1 MNGNA
6 VPRLNLEQTHSQERF
21 QSWCQ
26 LDSRALSAGLS
37 LCLMLCHGLYFSA
50 PAFAADPEASVR
62 PIEKGAFTPLKKAE
76 SGTQKEVTTPLN
88 LNKSAESKSSESAK
102 GTSTAKFTPLPLNH
116 GEGLEVG
123 MPQPPAQQDSQ
134 QSIKEAV
141 TGTGAPVTDPNQSAS
156 ESAGQVSTEADA
168 NDSSVSNGE
177 IKAVNDPK
185 VSSEEA
191 ARLQREKAAEMAEQA
206 LHNEALDHYE
216 LARAYLSQ
224 WNLEMAEMELKASL
238 MCEPGI
244 KVVHRDYVIVSL
256 LRLNP
261 LKALAEIMMVVGLG
275 EAVPFSAEQKT
286 KIKEENAKAHYEKGI
301 ALAREGKW
309 QDAITEYQ
317 WAISYHPSDARI
329 SRSLAF
335 AYGNAGYFE
344 QAEQEY
350 ATSFAQEPGDA
361 FTHADL
367 AFLLDKTGDKQ
378 KALEQM
384 KEAVSLQP
392 KATAL
397 HVDLGWLA
405 ESKGDLELAATEFE
419 TAVGLA
425 PRHASLWT
433 HLGKILA
440 RQGNRDKARE
450 AYQKALSLDPK
461 QADAEQ
467 GLQTLSPAV
476 APADNQV
483 KKAS

>member
-1 MNGNA
+1 MNGNT
-6 VPRLNLEQTHSQERF
+6 VPRLNLEQSQSQEEF
-21 QSWCQ
+21 QSRQ
-26 LDSRALSAGLS
+26 LLLQAKSAGLC
-37 LCLMLCHGLYFSA
+37 LCLMLSHGLYFSA
-50 PAFAADPEASVR
+50 PAFAADPEASAR
-62 PIEKGAFTPLKKAE
+62 PIEKGAFTPLRKAE
-76 SGTQKEVTTPLN
+76 SGTPKGTTTPLN
-88 LNKSAESKSSESAK
+88 LNKSAEGSQSESAK
-102 GTSTAKFTPLPLNH
+102 ATSTAKFTPLNH
-116 GEGLEVG
+116 GAIDAG
-123 MPQPPAQQDSQ
+123 MPGPPAQEDSQ

-141 TGTGAPVTDPNQSAS
+141 TGTSAPVPATSQSAG
-156 ESAGQVSTEADA
+156 ESTSQESNEADA
-168 NDSSVSNGE
+168 SDSSVSNGE
-177 IKAVNDPK
+177 TKAINDPSQAK
-185 VSSEEA
+185 VSPEEA
-191 ARLQREKAAEMAEQA
+191 ARLEREKAAEMAEQA

-256 LRLNP
+256 LRFNP

-275 EAVPFSAEQKT
+275 EPVPFSAEQKT

-467 GLQTLSPAV
+467 GLQTLSPAS

>member
-1 MNGNA
+1 M
-6 VPRLNLEQTHSQERF
+6 
-21 QSWCQ
+21 
-26 LDSRALSAGLS
+26 LS
-37 LCLMLCHGLYFSA
+37 HGLYFSA
-50 PAFAADPEASVR
+50 PAFAADPESSAR
-62 PIEKGAFTPLKKAE
+62 PIEKGAFTPLNKAE
-76 SGTQKEVTTPLN
+76 SGTPKETTTPLN
-88 LNKSAESKSSESAK
+88 LNKSAESKSAESAK

-116 GEGLEVG
+116 GAGLDEVT
-123 MPQPPAQQDSQ
+123 PEPHAQEDSQ
-134 QSIKEAV
+134 QS
-141 TGTGAPVTDPNQSAS
+141 PD
-156 ESAGQVSTEADA
+156 
-168 NDSSVSNGE
+168 
-177 IKAVNDPK
+177 
-185 VSSEEA
+185 EA
-191 ARLQREKAAEMAEQA
+191 ARLAREKAAEMAEQA

-256 LRLNP
+256 LRFNP

-275 EAVPFSAEQKT
+275 EPVPFSAEQKT
-286 KIKEENAKAHYEKGI
+286 KIKEDNAKAHYEKGI

-440 RQGNRDKARE
+440 RQGNRDRARE

-476 APADNQV
+476 APTDNQV